1 MSVILDLFKE
11 NETVIDRTDRFYK
24 EDGVWYIDLPKF
36 LEAGLGTKANLMMV
50 AGADQLLDNLSGNK
64 DEVTLRYSN
73 HIFKG
78 HQEVIQR
85 TNLGYDKDYLDSVGH
100 APVDGG
106 AYYSATYTN
115 QSLWLCPV
123 TKYVFDG
130 YYPLVIYLQVV

>member
-11 NETVIDRTDRFYK
+11 EKTIVDRTDRFYK
-24 EDGVWYIDLPKF
+24 ENGVWYIDLPQF
-36 LEAGLGTKANLMMV
+36 LEAGLGTRANLMMV
-50 AGADQLLDNLSGNK
+50 AGADQMLDKLSGNTS
-64 DEVTLRYSN
+64 EVKLRYSN
-73 HIFKG
+73 HGFRE

-85 TNLGYDKDYLDSVGH
+85 TSLGHDEDYLKTVGH

-106 AYYSATYTN
+106 AYYHAMYMN
-115 QSLWLCPV
+115 QPLWLCPV